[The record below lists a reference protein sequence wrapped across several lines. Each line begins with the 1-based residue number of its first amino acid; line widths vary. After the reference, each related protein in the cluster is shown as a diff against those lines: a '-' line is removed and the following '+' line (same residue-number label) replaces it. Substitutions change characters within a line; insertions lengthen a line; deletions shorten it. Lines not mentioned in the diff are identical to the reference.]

1 MPLGWFGAGARNRER
16 VRQENQQYKILKE
29 QWENLEKERKAKY
42 DFDKENYEN
51 QLKQAEERARF
62 EEKGLIENYEYGQKM
77 QDFEYDT
84 ATRAYDKSVERAGT
98 QKRFN
103 ELAYEA
109 AWTQQNNKIKDDFLG
124 ILFDE
129 NQTFLDYKANS
140 TGLQMKKQNALVAA
154 DFKEA
159 GNKAKY
165 QFDKGSFSIER
176 NRKRSESRI
185 DAQKAILEGMKAAG
199 TIRAKG
205 TAGRSSAKSALGV
218 LAESGAMQANIAN
231 ALMYAEQSIDLGV
244 SQLHDMFI
252 LDQAMVTAARDQAKA
267 DAEFGQTKLDAKNEQ
282 DKAKI
287 DASRKSA
294 IKRDAVVKQNILN
307 ARIQADLNAE
317 AAILLKPERL
327 PSSPDPREL
336 YKEYDNPE
344 TEDYIELF
352 YRPEVVEFPEY
363 IPSRKPERDDVRG
376 PREDV
381 ALSNVMDVLSI
392 GGMVAGGIGAIG
404 PGLGLF
410 SGTTAN
416 YTGTLFGMS
425 GQAWQGIGSTLGGLG
440 RYAR

>member
-1 MPLGWFGAGARNRER
+1 MPFFGAGGRNRER
-16 VRQENQQYKILKE
+16 VRQENQQFKILKE
-29 QWENLEKERKAKY
+29 QWRNYERERKDKY
-42 DFDKENYEN
+42 DFDKQNYEN

-62 EEKGLIENYEYGQKM
+62 EEIGLIENYEFGQKM
-77 QDFEYDT
+77 QDFEYDM
-84 ATRAYDKSVERAGT
+84 ATRAYDKSVDRAGT
-98 QKRFN
+98 QKAFN
-103 ELAYEA
+103 QIAYEA
-109 AWTQQNNKIKDDFLG
+109 AWTQQNNKIQDDLLG
-124 ILFDE
+124 ILFDDQ
-129 NQTFLDYKANS
+129 QTFLDYKANS

-154 DFKEA
+154 DFREA

-165 QFDKGSFSIER
+165 EFDKGTFSIER

-267 DAEFGQTKLDAKNEQ
+267 DAEFGQAKLDATNKL

-294 IKRDAVVKQNILN
+294 ANRDAVVRQNIMN

-327 PSSPDPREL
+327 PSAPDPREL

-363 IPSRKPERDDVRG
+363 VPSREPQREDVRG

-381 ALSNVMDVLSI
+381 GLSNVMDVLSI
-392 GGMVAGGIGAIG
+392 GGMLATGIGAIG

-410 SGTTAN
+410 GGASKTFLGMGATT
-416 YTGTLFGMS
+416 
-425 GQAWQGIGSTLGGLG
+425 WSTLGTTLG
-440 RYAR
+440 GFRGYAR